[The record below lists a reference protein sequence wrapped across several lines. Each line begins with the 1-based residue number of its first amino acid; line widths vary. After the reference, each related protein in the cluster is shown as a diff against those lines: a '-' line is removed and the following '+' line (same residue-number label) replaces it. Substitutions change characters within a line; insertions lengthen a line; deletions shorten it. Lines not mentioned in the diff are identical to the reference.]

1 MIPGRSGGIF
11 VAAGDVNGDGIYD
24 AVLHKP
30 YTPQYPGQSLDAI
43 AAQIRGRYPRG
54 ANKIVVVPATAPG
67 WSLVPNNKAIIA
79 ILIGLLLPAVQKVR
93 EAASSERRT
102 AKSLLAPQGR
112 IGLITEIGFP
122 EVVHPKIT
130 WI

>member
-1 MIPGRSGGIF
+1 
-11 VAAGDVNGDGIYD
+11 
-24 AVLHKP
+24 
-30 YTPQYPGQSLDAI
+30 
-43 AAQIRGRYPRG
+43 
-54 ANKIVVVPATAPG
+54 VPATAPG
-67 WSLVPNNKAIIA
+67 WSLVPNNKGIIA

-122 EVVHPKIT
+122 EVVHQKIT